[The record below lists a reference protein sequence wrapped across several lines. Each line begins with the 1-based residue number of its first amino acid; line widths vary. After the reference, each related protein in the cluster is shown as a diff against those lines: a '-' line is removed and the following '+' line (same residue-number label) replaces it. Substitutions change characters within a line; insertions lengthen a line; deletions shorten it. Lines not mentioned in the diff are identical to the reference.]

1 MDLGGW
7 HQPTFQL
14 TSKMQDRNPEDLLT
28 AELRSLS
35 DGAAILLLTGEV
47 DISSA
52 HLLSTQLN
60 TAAKNGLRD
69 VIIDATSVSF
79 MDSTGLHALVEGKR
93 LLHDSGARIVLVPS
107 PQVRRVLELVF
118 PDPLFAARVDSV
130 DDALAI
136 IEAEGEPE
144 PL

>member
-1 MDLGGW
+1 
-7 HQPTFQL
+7 
-14 TSKMQDRNPEDLLT
+14 MQDRNPEDLLI

-52 HLLSTQLN
+52 HLLSTQLSM
-60 TAAKNGLRD
+60 AAKNELRD

-93 LLHDSGARIVLVPS
+93 LLHDSGTRIVLVPS

-130 DDALAI
+130 DVALAI
-136 IEAEGEPE
+136 IEAENDHE

>member
-1 MDLGGW
+1 
-7 HQPTFQL
+7 
-14 TSKMQDRNPEDLLT
+14 MQDRNPEDLLT

-60 TAAKNGLRD
+60 MAAKNGLRD